1 MARIRTTAASSS
13 SSSSSS
19 SLLSHDHDR
28 TNDDDD
34 GSDAALRR
42 RATAFVDAAHAEAVQ
57 VPSLGQSVRIFSR
70 NPTQDTH
77 ELVLLEI
84 PHGHTLFLT
93 RLFLMHHLPTPSL
106 THIIAPP
113 TSAHLRPPIHPLTHP
128 SAPALSDRN
137 QRGRSQAARAPPA
150 VRF

>member
-1 MARIRTTAASSS
+1 MPPIFHELDSLRFCLFFLEPQNVDAEIEAEMARIRTTAASS

-77 ELVLLEI
+77 ELGLLEI

-93 RLFLMHHLPTPSL
+93 RLFLMHHLPTPS
-106 THIIAPP
+106 
-113 TSAHLRPPIHPLTHP
+113 IHPP
-128 SAPALSDRN
+128 ASACT
-137 QRGRSQAARAPPA
+137 
-150 VRF
+150 V